1 MKKRQFGDRLH
12 LLLTSFPG
20 GSDDKES
27 VCNAG
32 DLGLIPGSGRSPW
45 IRDCLPTPV
54 FLPGE
59 YRQRSLVDYSPWGL
73 KGSETTEQLTLSLS
87 VT

>member
-32 DLGLIPGSGRSPW
+32 DLGLIPELGRAPGEGSGNSLQYSLTWRTPW
-45 IRDCLPTPV
+45 SEEAGGLQSMGSTMIR
-54 FLPGE
+54 
-59 YRQRSLVDYSPWGL
+59 
-73 KGSETTEQLTLSLS
+73 LTD
-87 VT
+87 